1 MASCTTFASIVSI
14 ETYPL
19 LQEFSHLT
27 DRANLLSLLSPW
39 VPPGIKLG
47 NEGHLND
54 FIDGLG
60 PAQIVGRQVLASPS
74 MGDIQLALYN
84 RRGVLEVEVIRA
96 KGLLPKPGSKILPGK
111 HFVFCWNVNIYFAW
125 NQAWKTEVG
134 GGGGEGEGMRILVL
148 TENAFFVSS
157 LIYSLRPQCN
167 KNDQK
172 HGGGV
177 EDSGPILFS
186 LFAERSFSCC
196 RIPFVYFCRQG
207 LVNSSIASSF
217 FSFCNE
223 IITQS

>member
-1 MASCTTFASIVSI
+1 MILSMAQVQRR
-14 ETYPL
+14 L
-19 LQEFSHLT
+19 LGARFSHHPPWET
-27 DRANLLSLLSPW
+27 SNWRSTTGEECQRSRSSEPRDCYRNRARRFYQVNTSFLAGMSTFTSL
-39 VPPGIKLG
+39 GT
-47 NEGHLND
+47 
-54 FIDGLG
+54 
-60 PAQIVGRQVLASPS
+60 R
-74 MGDIQLALYN
+74 
-84 RRGVLEVEVIRA
+84 
-96 KGLLPKPGSKILPGK
+96 PGK
-111 HFVFCWNVNIYFAW
+111 RRS
-125 NQAWKTEVG
+125 

-217 FSFCNE
+217 FFLL
-223 IITQS
+223 Q

>member
-1 MASCTTFASIVSI
+1 MVSCTTLASIVSI

-111 HFVFCWNVNIYFAW
+111 YFVFGWNVN
-125 NQAWKTEVG
+125 

-196 RIPFVYFCRQG
+196 LKPFIYFCRQG

-217 FSFCNE
+217 FFLLQWNNHTKLRCLRLSSHCFV
-223 IITQS
+223 

>member
-1 MASCTTFASIVSI
+1 
-14 ETYPL
+14 
-19 LQEFSHLT
+19 
-27 DRANLLSLLSPW
+27 
-39 VPPGIKLG
+39 
-47 NEGHLND
+47 
-54 FIDGLG
+54 
-60 PAQIVGRQVLASPS
+60 

-111 HFVFCWNVNIYFAW
+111 HFVFGWNVHIYFAW

-134 GGGGEGEGMRILVL
+134 RGGGEGMRILVL

-177 EDSGPILFS
+177 QDSGPILFS
-186 LFAERSFSCC
+186 FFAERSFSCC
-196 RIPFVYFCRQG
+196 LKPFIYFCRQG

-223 IITQS
+223 IITQSWGVSVYHHTASSSLHLRVPFSFNIACEHALIISASAFLAREKMSYERSELVRGLQGVWHW

>member
-111 HFVFCWNVNIYFAW
+111 HFVFGWNVNIYFAW

-134 GGGGEGEGMRILVL
+134 GGGGGGHANFGLNWERFLRQ
-148 TENAFFVSS
+148 FVN
-157 LIYSLRPQCN
+157 LQFETTMQ
-167 KNDQK
+167 QK
-172 HGGGV
+172 RSKTWRRCGG
-177 EDSGPILFS
+177 
-186 LFAERSFSCC
+186 
-196 RIPFVYFCRQG
+196 
-207 LVNSSIASSF
+207 
-217 FSFCNE
+217 
-223 IITQS
+223 

>member
-1 MASCTTFASIVSI
+1 MVSCTTLASIVSI

-111 HFVFCWNVNIYFAW
+111 YFVFGWNVN
-125 NQAWKTEVG
+125 

-196 RIPFVYFCRQG
+196 LKPFIYFCRQG

-217 FSFCNE
+217 FFLL
-223 IITQS
+223 Q